1 MPAREQPENSM
12 NTEDQPSPEYDR
24 KQKQRRAWH
33 HRLVRVLR
41 WCFVRRLAV
50 KPYRGDKDSNPESW
64 PSRMMWEW
72 QKMPNNW
79 RWF

>member
-1 MPAREQPENSM
+1 MQDQ
-12 NTEDQPSPEYDR
+12 TDTDQPRPVTEAKR
-24 KQKQRRAWH
+24 LGGGRLNRFVRAF
-33 HRLVRVLR
+33 R

-50 KPYRGDKDSNPESW
+50 KPYMGGKDSNPEDW

-72 QKMPNNW
+72 QKMPPNW